1 MPIARRLY
9 SSLLAVLL
17 ILSGGLIAAPALG
30 AGSPGLG
37 TDPGRGTIVASD
49 LDVDQVAIQAA
60 AMPAVRSIRAQMYD
74 DKEVLFNGQPLYRA
88 VDQAGLSR
96 SEYING
102 VSWDT
107 NLEKSAIQRAY
118 EQNIVWGHV
127 RPDGSS
133 YKEADLLGKWPG
145 EILTTQADI
154 AVAIADVEKGSWA
167 GERDDLIRYN
177 GAFNNATGH
186 LYNLIN
192 PSYKSFGF
200 ARVGNVTVGWMSTSR
215 SSDTRGTQLDGNY
228 TFETAVSSSN
238 MSNVDGDLD
247 VDSSLTAGETGTAVV
262 TGTARSM
269 YWLPAIPVE
278 VEADYSSSNS
288 NVLKINDDGSYTA
301 VGNGSATVTATT
313 ATGQDYTARVT
324 VTGNL
329 VQEPAKKNSFYLT
342 DSWSS
347 LAINNS
353 FVYGRAGDEV
363 YVGDWN
369 GDGRDTLGVRRGK
382 TFFLNDSLRG
392 GNADHEFMYGR
403 QADEV
408 LIGDWNGN
416 GEDTISVRR
425 DATYFINDVLIGG
438 NANRFFDYGYASD
451 EALVGDWDGDGY
463 DTVSLRR
470 GTSILLNNSRSDA
483 VTSRSVSFGLAS
495 DRVFVGDWNGDG
507 IDTPGLNRL
516 D

>member
-127 RPDGSS
+127 RPDGGS

-247 VDSSLTAGETGTAVV
+247 VDSSLTAGETGTAEV

-392 GNADHEFMYGR
+392 GIADHEFMYGR
-403 QADEV
+403 EGDEV
-408 LIGDWNGN
+408 
-416 GEDTISVRR
+416 
-425 DATYFINDVLIGG
+425 
-438 NANRFFDYGYASD
+438 
-451 EALVGDWDGDGY
+451 LVGDWDGDGR
-463 DTVSLRR
+463 DTLGVRR
-470 GTSILLNNSRSDA
+470 GKTFFL
-483 VTSRSVSFGLAS
+483 
-495 DRVFVGDWNGDG
+495 
-507 IDTPGLNRL
+507 
-516 D
+516 